1 MDLKRKFSIV
11 LPLLLYGIL
20 YIFVFAVLEGID
32 HEQYFM
38 PYFKIDHMIPFI
50 PAFVVPYILWFAW
63 IPLACIILLLYDEDM
78 FIRTRRLLIIGMT
91 AFLIISAVFPT
102 KLDLR
107 PDTLP
112 DSGIFCQ
119 LLNVI
124 YSADTSTNVFPSI
137 HVYNTCAIWH
147 AVYASN
153 NGILGKRWFNIGT
166 TILSVLIILST
177 MFIKQHSIID
187 VAGGIIMFVLVYYI
201 ILIFFEKGLDSRSV
215 KAPADEA

>member
-112 DSGIFCQ
+112 DNGIFCQ

-153 NGILGKRWFNIGT
+153 NGILGKRWFKIST
-166 TILSVLIILST
+166 TVLSILIILST
-177 MFIKQHSIID
+177 MFIKQHSILD
-187 VAGGIIMFVLVYYI
+187 VIGGIVMFVLVYYI
-201 ILIFFEKGLDSRSV
+201 ILIFFEKGLDRRSV
-215 KAPADEA
+215 KAPVDEI